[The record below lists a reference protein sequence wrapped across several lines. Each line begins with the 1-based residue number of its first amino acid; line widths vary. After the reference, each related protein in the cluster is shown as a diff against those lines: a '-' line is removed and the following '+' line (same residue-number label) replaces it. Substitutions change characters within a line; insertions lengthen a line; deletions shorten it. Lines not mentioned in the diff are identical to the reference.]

1 MLHTLVA
8 IKIDFIEYD
17 ADVAVLQMY
26 VCRVSPSLTERVLN
40 VYSLARSSA

>member
-8 IKIDFIEYD
+8 TKIHFIEYD
-17 ADVAVLQMY
+17 VDVAVLQMY
-26 VCRVSPSLTERVLN
+26 VCRVSPSLTEQVLN

>member
-8 IKIDFIEYD
+8 TKIDFIEYD
-17 ADVAVLQMY
+17 ADVAVLQMDD
-26 VCRVSPSLTERVLN
+26 CRVSPSLTEQVLN